1 MKQMRSLK
9 KWVSDYEFIKQG
21 TDDLEVLMEFEKSG
35 DADTEEVTAHYKSL
49 LTRLEDVEFRNMLSE
64 EGDDLSISFTLKSS
78 MASFIQLRIN

>member
-9 KWVSDYEFIKQG
+9 KWVTDYEFIKQG

-35 DADTEEVTAHYKSL
+35 DADTEEVTAHYQSL

-64 EGDDLSISFTLKSS
+64 EGDDLSAVL
-78 MASFIQLRIN
+78 